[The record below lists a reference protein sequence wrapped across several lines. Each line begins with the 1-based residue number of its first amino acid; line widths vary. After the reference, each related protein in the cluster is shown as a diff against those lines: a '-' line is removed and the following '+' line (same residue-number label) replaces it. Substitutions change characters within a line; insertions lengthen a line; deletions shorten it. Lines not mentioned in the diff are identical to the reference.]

1 MTEQTMPQPLQEI
14 VDEFQAVEDRQRL
27 ELLLEFSKELPEV
40 PEKYA
45 EHLDEM
51 EQVEECQTPLFL
63 TVEFDD
69 ETRTAQLILAAPAE
83 APTTRGFASIIHQG
97 LNGLTYDQILATP
110 DDLADRLGLN
120 RAITPLRLRGI
131 RAMLGRI
138 KHNVRSH
145 VEGRG

>member
-40 PEKYA
+40 PEKYR

-63 TVEFDD
+63 TVEYNDGPG
-69 ETRTAQLILAAPAE
+69 TAELVLAAPAE

-97 LNGLTYDQILATP
+97 LNGLTYEEILATP
-110 DDLADRLGLN
+110 DDLADRLGLS

-138 KHNVRSH
+138 KHNVRHH
-145 VEGRG
+145 VNARG